1 MEDRI
6 YRIGPDACWLGH
18 QYEHNKT
25 RILFEGYTPVDE
37 ANAIYLK
44 FNGRK
49 PYLIPMLDL
58 ALEVTQPLT
67 EHPGVY
73 ECQIEER
80 SADDTLIS
88 QSCKFNMFIT
98 KSLKAGAKYEVKDDR
113 LETIYRHYNELY
125 QRLVVLDE
133 KFTQVDS
140 VLLLGSANPVEN
152 DTLTKE
158 FNKDRTRL
166 TAVED
171 RATVLEVRASTA
183 ETDIDNAEEDIDQ
196 LQSDYIVMRG
206 DVDYCKKQIETFDP
220 EGIVIVDEELSN
232 TSRHPVENRVVT
244 SALGGKEE
252 LDWRLNNNIS
262 CNLARTADIVKDGK
276 NCAYFV
282 MTGTTTDKTH
292 DSPNYRILKYGVLVN
307 RSGTVNGEAVTY
319 LNAPKWLTLENKSKY
334 PNDVIG
340 VVNTSKTNNVAYA
353 GYKISVSVD
362 NPSVNIAIIGFMVIQ
377 NKETEEEF
385 EVYSNSHY
393 CQVNDGQ
400 VFPIDGVRTSD
411 LATVATS
418 GSYNDLEDKP
428 TIPSEYDDTEV
439 RELIDGKVGFSD
451 YATSSKAGLIKGGAG
466 LLVGSIGNPY
476 PQTYNATTYAGLSN
490 STFIG
495 KGTLENVLADRL
507 DGMVVDD
514 DLATVAT
521 SGSYNDLTD
530 KPTIP
535 TIGEIDNASGS
546 EISLDAGINT
556 KLTFGCSLTLSAGTY
571 LLIGN
576 WHFNT
581 RSGTYNRRVGLYD
594 SAQWAVSKPE
604 NRVELAIHKETQS
617 GGNVADLQ
625 VVHVLALSE
634 ADTITLAAASS
645 VAGSNDYCS
654 LYAMR
659 IGG

>member
-37 ANAIYLK
+37 TNAIYLK

-152 DTLTKE
+152 DTITKE
-158 FNKDRTRL
+158 FGKDRTRL

-171 RATVLEVRASTA
+171 RATVLEVRANTA

-196 LQSDYIVMRG
+196 LQSDYTVMRG

-232 TSRHPVENRVVT
+232 TSTHPVENRVVT
-244 SALGGKEE
+244 AALDGKEE
-252 LDWRLNNNIS
+252 LDWRLRNNIS
-262 CNLARTADIVKDGK
+262 CNLVRTADIVNGGK

-282 MTGTTTDKTH
+282 MTGTTIDKTH

-307 RSGTVNGEAVTY
+307 RSGTVNGEAITY
-319 LNAPKWLTLENKSKY
+319 SNVARWLTLENKSKY

-340 VVNTSKTNNVAYA
+340 VVNTTKTNNVAFT

-362 NPSVNIAIIGFMVIQ
+362 NPSVNIAVIGFMVIQ

-385 EVYSNSHY
+385 EVYSNSYY

-400 VFPIDGVRTSD
+400 VFPLDGVRTSD

-418 GSYNDLEDKP
+418 GSYNDLDDKP
-428 TIPSEYDDTEV
+428 TIPSAYDDTEV
-439 RELIDGKVGFSD
+439 RGLIDGKVGFED
-451 YATSSKAGLIKGGAG
+451 YATSDKGGVFRTNNNLA
-466 LLVGSIGNPY
+466 V
-476 PQTYNATTYAGLSN
+476 TTDGRVYVSSRSYVKYTADSDN
-490 STFIG
+490 SFIS
-495 KGTLENVLADRL
+495 KGTLENVLAERL

-530 KPTIP
+530 KPTI
-535 TIGEIDNASGS
+535 GEIDDASGS
-546 EISLDAGINT
+546 SISLPAGINT
-556 KLTFGCSLTLSAGTY
+556 GLTFGCSLELSAGTY

-576 WHFNT
+576 WHFNS
-581 RSGTYNRRVGLYD
+581 RSGTYNRRVGLYN

-645 VAGSNDYCS
+645 VAGSGDYCS